1 MIHYLVIGHA
11 CDEESEGLTL
21 KFREEKTVAFL
32 EEKFIESIR
41 KQWDYDSDTE
51 IYVDWIIKSKTP
63 MNVKARLFDYG

>member
-21 KFREEKTVAFL
+21 KFREEKTTAFL

-41 KQWDYDSDTE
+41 KQWDYDSDKK

-63 MNVKARLFDYG
+63 MKVKARLYYD